1 MNPIDFRYRSPIK
14 IALASYKGGVA
25 KTTSTAAIASCLARR
40 GKSVLAVDMDGQ
52 GDLSSAFQVE
62 PTTNLSTYDAI
73 IQTHNHWPSVYAG
86 NNVSVT
92 PSGPEMETLLDD
104 LRGVPYLPDIAE
116 RMKVKVDYIKGYDY
130 LLFDCPPAL
139 NAITRAAISAS
150 DYVIIPAIPTPMSL
164 KALAR
169 TTEYVGLIA
178 GEKSTPSVLG
188 ILLTMC
194 EPLNLHR
201 DAIAVIEE
209 SFSGLPFKTVIPRTV
224 EMEKMILRGYSRDP
238 LKRNLGLAAYEAV
251 TEEIIDRIH
260 NNTQ

>member
-1 MNPIDFRYRSPIK
+1 MNPIEFTHRSPTK
-14 IALASYKGGVA
+14 IAVASYKGGVA

-40 GKSVLAVDMDGQ
+40 GKNVLAVDMDGQ
-52 GDLSSAFQVE
+52 GDLSSAFQTE
-62 PTTNLSTYDAI
+62 PKPNCSTYDAI
-73 IQTHNHWPSVYAG
+73 RQPHNNWPSIYAG
-86 NNVSVT
+86 NNVSIT
-92 PSGPEMETLLDD
+92 PSDPEMETLIDD
-104 LRGVPYLPDIAE
+104 LRRLPVMSDFVV
-116 RMKVKVDYIKGYDY
+116 RMKHKVEHIKGYDF

-139 NAITRAAISAS
+139 NDITRAAISAS

-178 GEKSTPSVLG
+178 GMSSKPSVLG
-188 ILLTMC
+188 ILFTMC

-201 DAIAVIEE
+201 EAMAVIGE
-209 SFSGLPFKTVIPRTV
+209 SFPGLPFKTVIPRTV

-251 TEEIIDRIH
+251 TEEILDRIH
-260 NNTQ
+260 NNTH